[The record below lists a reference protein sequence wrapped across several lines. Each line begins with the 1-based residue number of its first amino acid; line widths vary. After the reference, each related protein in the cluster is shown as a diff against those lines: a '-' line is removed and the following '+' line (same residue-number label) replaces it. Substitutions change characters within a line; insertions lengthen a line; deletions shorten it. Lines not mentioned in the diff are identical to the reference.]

1 MNPSNLAE
9 IIPNRLYWI
18 SDRMPPSHKE
28 NTFYFCTDT
37 VIPKQ
42 QYIYHPY
49 SSDFGPL
56 DLSKIYRYTIELNSI
71 LSNPKLQDSK
81 IYHYTST
88 QPSKRANSALLMGA
102 YQIIMLNRSADEACS
117 AFQNVE
123 AFMPYVDASYHPSS
137 FELYIEDCLKGLEKA
152 IRLGWF
158 DLGTFDSKQ
167 YEHLSTVETGGL
179 NWVIPSKLLAF
190 VCPASER
197 SSKYPAL
204 TPEQYSALFKSI
216 NVTDVIRL
224 NNKTYE
230 AERFVKHGLSHWEL
244 YFLDGSVPSESIVN
258 SFIDIV
264 DRAAGAVAV
273 HCKAGLGRT
282 ATLIGCYAIK
292 NFGFTGLEFIG
303 WARLCRPGSV
313 LGPQQQF
320 LCDRYEIS
328 QGRVPK
334 SIAPQEDKFKA
345 KFGDYGQSGRL
356 IGKSGNS
363 TGNILKGNK
372 VIVKH
377 SFSNTAKISSLKNL
391 RTKK

>member
-1 MNPSNLAE
+1 
-9 IIPNRLYWI
+9 
-18 SDRMPPSHKE
+18 MP
-28 NTFYFCTDT
+28 F
-37 VIPKQ
+37 
-42 QYIYHPY
+42 
-49 SSDFGPL
+49 
-56 DLSKIYRYTIELNSI
+56 
-71 LSNPKLQDSK
+71 
-81 IYHYTST
+81 
-88 QPSKRANSALLMGA
+88 
-102 YQIIMLNRSADEACS
+102 
-117 AFQNVE
+117 
-123 AFMPYVDASYHPSS
+123 VDASYHPST

-158 DLGTFDSKQ
+158 DISTFDSKLYDQ
-167 YEHLSTVETGGL
+167 LSAVETGGL
-179 NWVIPSKLLAF
+179 NWIIPHKLLAF

-204 TPEQYSALFKSI
+204 VPEQYSALFKSI

-230 AERFVKHGLSHWEL
+230 AERFTKLGLNHWEL
-244 YFLDGSVPSESIVN
+244 YFLDGSVPNESIIT
-258 SFIDIV
+258 SFTNIV
-264 DRAAGAVAV
+264 DRTAGAVAV

-320 LCDRYEIS
+320 LCDRFEIS

-334 SIAPQEDKFKA
+334 SVSHQEDKFKA
-345 KFGDYGQSGRL
+345 RFGDYGQSGRL
-356 IGKSGNS
+356 LGKSGNS
-363 TGNILKGNK
+363 TGNVLKGNK
-372 VIVKH
+372 VIVKNT
-377 SFSNTAKISSLKNL
+377 FSNTAKIASLKNL